1 MVNKWI
7 QFTVSAENST
17 AFSKALKVLVRESR
31 LEEGCVH
38 YAAFQCMDDPGV
50 FTVLEQWQSKD
61 AFENHRVAPHI
72 NSFKEDCGSIILE
85 KSALSLNPINS
96 ED

>member
-7 QFTVSAENST
+7 QFTVAAENSD
-17 AFSKALKVLVRESR
+17 AFSKALIVLERESR

-38 YAAFQCMDDPGV
+38 YAAFQSKDDPRV
-50 FTVLEQWQSKD
+50 FTVLEQWATKE

-72 NSFKEDCGSIILE
+72 SSFKEDCGSMILE
-85 KSALSLNPINS
+85 KSALSLNPINT
-96 ED
+96 EK